1 MNLQIENSI
10 FETELKVKQALQK
23 RENGKTEYETLVGF
37 ADLVTDE
44 YVIEIKHVS
53 DWKKGLKVLAYQDQL
68 PLRKPRTHLFGGH
81 SQPFRELVEK
91 TLTKLGVV
99 VTWEE
104 EVGTQETQKNKFCCI
119 L

>member
-10 FETELKVKQALQK
+10 FETEFKVKQALQR
-23 RENGKTEYETLVGF
+23 REGGKTEYETLVGF

-53 DWKKGLKVLAYQDQL
+53 DWKEGLKVLAYQDQL
-68 PLRKPRTHLFGGH
+68 PTRKPRIHLFGGH

-91 TLTKLGVV
+91 TLTKLGVT

-104 EVGTQETQKNKFCCI
+104 AAGS
-119 L
+119 

>member
-1 MNLQIENSI
+1 MNLLVENSI
-10 FETELKVKQALQK
+10 FETEFKVQQALQQ
-23 RENGKTEYETLVGF
+23 REGGKTQYETLVGF

-53 DWKKGLKVLAYQDQL
+53 DWKEGLKVLAYQDQL
-68 PLRKPRTHLFGGH
+68 PTRKPRIHLFGGH

-91 TLTKLGVV
+91 TLTKLGVI

-104 EVGTQETQKNKFCCI
+104 EAGT
-119 L
+119 

>member
-1 MNLQIENSI
+1 MNLQLENSI

-23 RENGKTEYETLVGF
+23 REGGKTEYETLVGF
-37 ADLVTDE
+37 ADLVTNE

-53 DWKKGLKVLAYQDQL
+53 DWKEGLKVLAYQDQL
-68 PLRKPRTHLFGGH
+68 PARKPRIHLFGGH

-91 TLTKLGVV
+91 TLTKLGVT

-104 EVGTQETQKNKFCCI
+104 AAGT
-119 L
+119 